1 VRPFDVLLALTVAAA
16 QVGGSYLSSSW
27 HTPVQHP
34 GIWTY
39 IVLVTGA
46 TSLVLRRR
54 YPVGVLAF
62 VLATTFAAGAMMS
75 HGGPVWF
82 ALIVAFFNAVLARRR
97 AAAIA
102 SLAIGYAA
110 SMFLP
115 WLAAPGKWPSAGFAM
130 GLAAFLLLLLSV
142 AELVRMREQRAVAV
156 AGGRAEETRRQAG
169 EERMR
174 MARELHDL
182 VAHNISVINVQAN
195 TALHLMDRQPD
206 RARTALSTINE
217 VSKQALVELRSVLGV
232 LRQVDED
239 LPRAPAPSL
248 ERIGELIDRA
258 GDCGLTVRL
267 EVAGTLAA
275 LPANVDLAAY
285 RIVQEA
291 LTNCAKHAG
300 GSRATVRVTFA
311 VSEVALQVSDDGP
324 AQQPEPRASEPGPR
338 ATGLGPHTTEP
349 ARVSGGNGLA
359 GMRERA
365 HAVGGTLLAGRRP
378 EGGFQVRAW
387 LPFGTSPDAE
397 AGTVAEARTTADAG
411 AAAEASPSLNGE
423 HVTGEAS

>member
-1 VRPFDVLLALTVAAA
+1 VLLAVTVALA
-16 QVGGSYLSSSW
+16 QVGGSYLSSW
-27 HTPVQHP
+27 HTPSTHP
-34 GIWTY
+34 GIWAY
-39 IVLVTGA
+39 VVLVAGA
-46 TSLVLRRR
+46 ASLVFRRR

-62 VLATTFAAGAMMS
+62 ALVTTFGAGALTR
-75 HGGPVWF
+75 HTGFVWLT
-82 ALIVAFFNAVLARRR
+82 LIVAFFNTVLARRR
-97 AAAIA
+97 AAAIV
-102 SLAIGYAA
+102 SLAIGYSAA
-110 SMFLP
+110 VLLP
-115 WLAAPGKWPSAGFAM
+115 WLDGSAKWPSAGAAL
-130 GLAAFLLLLLSV
+130 GLAAFLLFLLSV
-142 AELVRMREQRAVAV
+142 AELFRMRDQRALAI
-156 AGGRAEETRRQAG
+156 ARGRAEETRRQAG

-195 TALHLMDRQPD
+195 TALHLMDRQPE
-206 RARTALSTINE
+206 RARMALSTINE

-232 LRQVDED
+232 LRQVDEG

-258 GDCGLTVRL
+258 GDSGLTVRL
-267 EVAGTLAA
+267 DVAGTPTA

-291 LTNCAKHAG
+291 LTNCAKHAD

-311 VSEVALQVSDDGP
+311 VGEVALQVSDDGP
-324 AQQPEPRASEPGPR
+324 AQQSWPRTTEPEPRATEPGTQ
-338 ATGLGPHTTEP
+338 ATEP
-349 ARVSGGNGLA
+349 TRVSGGNGLA

-387 LPFGTSPDAE
+387 LPFGASQDAD
-397 AGTVAEARTTADAG
+397 AGTVAEARTS
-411 AAAEASPSLNGE
+411 AEAGVVADTSPNLNGV
-423 HVTGEAS
+423 HVNGEPS

>member
-1 VRPFDVLLALTVAAA
+1 
-16 QVGGSYLSSSW
+16 
-27 HTPVQHP
+27 
-34 GIWTY
+34 
-39 IVLVTGA
+39 
-46 TSLVLRRR
+46 
-54 YPVGVLAF
+54 
-62 VLATTFAAGAMMS
+62 
-75 HGGPVWF
+75 
-82 ALIVAFFNAVLARRR
+82 
-97 AAAIA
+97 
-102 SLAIGYAA
+102 
-110 SMFLP
+110 
-115 WLAAPGKWPSAGFAM
+115 
-130 GLAAFLLLLLSV
+130 
-142 AELVRMREQRAVAV
+142 
-156 AGGRAEETRRQAG
+156 
-169 EERMR
+169 MR

-206 RARTALSTINE
+206 RARMALSTINE

-248 ERIGELIDRA
+248 ERIGELIDRS
-258 GDCGLTVRL
+258 GDFGLTVRL
-267 EVAGTLAA
+267 DVAGTPTA

-311 VSEVALQVSDDGP
+311 VGEVALQVSDDGP
-324 AQQPEPRASEPGPR
+324 AQQPWPRATETGPR
-338 ATGLGPHTTEP
+338 ATGPGPRAAEP
-349 ARVSGGNGLA
+349 TQVSGGNGLA

-387 LPFGTSPDAE
+387 LPFGASPNAD
-397 AGTVAEARTTADAG
+397 AGTVAEARTTGAAG
-411 AAAEASPSLNGE
+411 AATEASPGVNGQ
-423 HVTGEAS
+423 HVTGQHVTGGAS